1 MHAAQTLTRIT
12 GRPAPVF
19 DHTDTNAET
28 HARIA
33 AEVAAEVA
41 ALQAEL
47 EAIEAAARGARS

>member
-12 GRPAPVF
+12 GRPAPQF
-19 DHTDTNAET
+19 DYTDTNAER

-33 AEVAAEVA
+33 AEVATEVA

-47 EAIEAAARGARS
+47 EALEAAARGARP